1 MVPEGTS
8 PFLGCIPLDI
18 PIPWGSPWV
27 PGELHPPDLPIP
39 RGPHAPDE
47 LLEERSGLGWLVQ
60 GHDAL
65 VAQEAL
71 EDLALEAQQQ
81 LVRVEH
87 LGLVGGGRAD
97 PQHRVA
103 AVAVLQQL
111 LQPLQ
116 QRQRVVDGGRRG
128 VPAKVGFLGCREMGP
143 SQSCTSVPGTEV
155 GWGYW
160 GAVHLLPPLPQ
171 CQRAAGAKGVRGDK
185 GHGDICVPGSQKTAF
200 LQQKG

>member
-1 MVPEGTS
+1 MPS
-8 PFLGCIPLDI
+8 PSRG
-18 PIPWGSPWV
+18 V
-27 PGELHPPDLPIP
+27 P
-39 RGPHAPDE
+39 RGSQESRTLPASHPHEPDE
-47 LLEERSGLGWLVQ
+47 LLEECGGLRRLVQ

-87 LGLVGGGRAD
+87 LGLVGGGRAH

-103 AVAVLQQL
+103 AIAVLQQL

-143 SQSCTSVPGTEV
+143 SRSS
-155 GWGYW
+155 
-160 GAVHLLPPLPQ
+160 PQ
-171 CQRAAGAKGVRGDK
+171 CQALRWGGVTGGLSTSCLRSPSAKGLLVPK
-185 GHGDICVPGSQKTAF
+185 GVGEQRR
-200 LQQKG
+200 